1 MLPFAQASEMEQTF
15 TDILMDVNSIS
26 DMATQIATA
35 SEQQVAVTRELAG
48 NMESVSE
55 AALLTLT
62 GSQEITEVTQEQ
74 ARLAR
79 QLQDLANEFKVA

>member
-1 MLPFAQASEMEQTF
+1 MEQTF
-15 TDILMDVNSIS
+15 AEILIDVNSIS

-35 SEQQVAVTRELAG
+35 SEQQVSVTRELAG

-55 AALLTLT
+55 SAILTLT
-62 GSQEITEVTQEQ
+62 GSQEITQVTTEQ

-79 QLQDLANEFKVA
+79 ALQDLANGFKVAS